1 MFFVIAFS
9 PTPGGAGL
17 IELLFNGFLSDY
29 VTSNTHATFIS
40 TLWRMI
46 SFYVFLF
53 AGAVLVPNWIN
64 KTLTHHEKGA
74 EHTGLAQAPVS
85 PQDQE

>member
-64 KTLTHHEKGA
+64 KKLKKGNNEEDA
-74 EHTGLAQAPVS
+74 SLAQAPVS